1 MLHSI
6 SVWFLINKESLTR
19 HAYICWGVWW
29 FVQGSLACLKL
40 RGYMVSF
47 GQSSGSPDPVPLSSL
62 AAKSLFL
69 TRPSLMQYVVTRDEL
84 LEAAG
89 ELFANV
95 ASGVLKVRVNH
106 TYPLSEAAKAHED
119 LENRKTSGSI
129 VLIPWHS
136 RVLCRGVIHQ
146 ILVWFILKRTIDYE
160 FYASVCYSPQ
170 VGVLK

>member
-1 MLHSI
+1 MRKVL
-6 SVWFLINKESLTR
+6 NKV
-19 HAYICWGVWW
+19 CG
-29 FVQGSLACLKL
+29 
-40 RGYMVSF
+40 F

-89 ELFANV
+89 EVFANV

-119 LENRKTSGSI
+119 LENRKTSGSV
-129 VLIPWHS
+129 VLIP
-136 RVLCRGVIHQ
+136 
-146 ILVWFILKRTIDYE
+146 
-160 FYASVCYSPQ
+160 
-170 VGVLK
+170 